1 VSAKV
6 ISCLA
11 TMAGFVT
18 VFSSVS
24 SAQQFQDVSTQA
36 GMIAFKTESWGNP
49 IWGDINH
56 DGFLDLI
63 VPTFSVE
70 PFVYLNN
77 GNGSFSDI
85 RATCGI
91 GPSDLDSNAWR
102 GFSFGDYD
110 GDGNLDLYIAEFA
123 NRSMLKRDLLFKG
136 HGDGTFENVTVAAG
150 IETSAALGQCA
161 FWFDYDNDGKLDL
174 FVKNYGSPN
183 RLYENNGDGTFT
195 QVPNAAGLADAT
207 LGAFHGTLCSFADY
221 DNDGF
226 MDVAF
231 SGERNVLYRNVG
243 GTFMDVTAAA
253 GMTTKRNSTGIAWG
267 DYNNDGL
274 LDLYLARG
282 TTGGGL
288 LGNTLYRNNGDGT
301 FTDVTVE
308 AGLTTT
314 ANTWAPV
321 WGDFDNDGFLD
332 LFVTCAGASALGQGN
347 ANLLYRNNGDGT
359 FTDVAA
365 AEGVQLQDNRSL
377 HKGAAWA
384 DYNNDGFLDL
394 ILKDGIPPA
403 SRTGRGA
410 SGFHRLFKNNGNGN
424 HFIKVNLVGVQSNK
438 SGIGARVTVPYG
450 GGTSSRQN
458 NGGGGGDYASQGS
471 EPLHFGIG
479 SATTASVNV
488 IWPSGIMDVLPS
500 VAADSTVTV
509 VEGSAP

>member
-6 ISCLA
+6 FSCLA
-11 TMAGFVT
+11 TVAGFVT
-18 VFSSVS
+18 ALSPVSV
-24 SAQQFQDVSTQA
+24 AQQFQDVSIQA

-49 IWGDINH
+49 IWGDMNH

-77 GNGSFSDI
+77 SNGSFTDV

-91 GPSDLDSNAWR
+91 RPSDLDSTAWR

-110 GDGNLDLYIAEFA
+110 GDGNLDLYIAELA
-123 NRSMLKRDLLFKG
+123 NGSMLKRDLLFKG

-150 IETSAALGQCA
+150 IETSNALGQSA

-183 RLYENNGDGTFT
+183 RLYKNNGDGTFT
-195 QVPNAAGLADAT
+195 QLPSAGSDHIT
-207 LGAFHGTLCSFADY
+207 GTICSFADY

-231 SGERNVLYRNVG
+231 SGERNTLYRNVG
-243 GTFMDVTAAA
+243 GTFVDVTATA

-267 DYNNDGL
+267 DYNDDGL
-274 LDLYLARG
+274 LDLYIARG
-282 TTGGGL
+282 TTGSSGL

-301 FTDVTVE
+301 FTDITKA
-308 AGLTTT
+308 AGLET
-314 ANTWAPV
+314 ARNTWAAV
-321 WGDFDNDGFLD
+321 WGDYDNDGFLD
-332 LFVTCAGASALGQGN
+332 LFVTCAGADASTLGQGN
-347 ANLLYRNNGDGT
+347 ANLLYHNNGDGT

-365 AEGVQLQDNRSL
+365 AEGVQLQDNTSL
-377 HKGAAWA
+377 HKGAAWV

-394 ILKDGIPPA
+394 ILKDGIGPA
-403 SRTGRGA
+403 SRTGTGA
-410 SGFHRLFKNNGNGN
+410 LGYHRLFKNTGNQN
-424 HFIKVNLVGVQSNK
+424 HFIKVNIVGVQSNK
-438 SGIGARVTVPYG
+438 SGIGARVTVTYTG
-450 GGTSSRQN
+450 RRSFRQN
-458 NGGGGGDYASQGS
+458 NGGGGGEYASQGS
-471 EPLHFGIG
+471 EPLRFGIG
-479 SATTASVNV
+479 RATAARVKV
-488 IWPSGIMDVLPS
+488 IWPSGIMDVLRS
-500 VAADSTVTV
+500 VAADSTLTV